1 MAGALDVPVRGDLIR
16 RSRATSPQDALGPA
30 ERARNVE
37 GAFAPRLRA
46 QGAPPSRMLLV
57 VDVATTGTTLEA
69 GARAFLEAGVERV
82 FGLTVAIED

>member
-1 MAGALDVPVRGDLIR
+1 
-16 RSRATSPQDALGPA
+16 
-30 ERARNVE
+30 
-37 GAFAPRLRA
+37 
-46 QGAPPSRMLLV
+46 MLLV